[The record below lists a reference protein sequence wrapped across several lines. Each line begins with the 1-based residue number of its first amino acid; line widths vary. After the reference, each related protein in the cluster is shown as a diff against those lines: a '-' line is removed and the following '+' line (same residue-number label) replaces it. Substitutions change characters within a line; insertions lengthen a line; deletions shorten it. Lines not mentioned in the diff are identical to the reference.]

1 MSNKK
6 REKPYFKNDDGVYE
20 CITCGEIREKQ
31 STMCEH
37 TKKHLGSFPFECN
50 ICKKGFLQKSC
61 LEVHKKGKHKDKI
74 KNDIEK
80 FKCVFDN
87 CDFESIAKGNRR
99 IHCLRK
105 HFRDEVSKIMGD
117 NNNCS
122 NCNKSFSSQAAF
134 YYHTPTCI
142 QIDDETLNK
151 KLQEIL

>member
-87 CDFESIAKGNRR
+87 CDFESFAKGSLHVVADAPKKVGPTVEPKSSFGSIRVMEPMW
-99 IHCLRK
+99 LRSSLLIIGVSYDFS
-105 HFRDEVSKIMGD
+105 HFASAIG
-117 NNNCS
+117 
-122 NCNKSFSSQAAF
+122 A
-134 YYHTPTCI
+134 
-142 QIDDETLNK
+142 
-151 KLQEIL
+151 